1 MTRLKL
7 AFEDDLCIFLT
18 PAQRHGAFEL
28 DVDGSP
34 SIKDVV
40 EFLGVPHT
48 EPDSILVNQVS
59 VPYSYLVGDGDQVEV
74 YYVRTG
80 TSLRLN
86 EPRYHLQPQSPTK
99 ASFVLDVHLGRLAAY
114 LRMLGFDTL
123 YQNHCDDGVLAQMS
137 STEQRIL
144 LTRDVGLLKRSIVI
158 YGYFVRQTNPVAQ
171 LEEVIHRYD
180 LSAKFEPFKRC
191 IRCNGLLE
199 LVPKAA
205 IAGEVPENIART
217 YETFQRCRSCRQI
230 YWKGTHYQ
238 RMQTLTERL
247 LARSSVT
254 APFSCGGPASSI

>member
-7 AFEDDLCIFLT
+7 EFEDDLRIFLT
-18 PAQRHGAFEL
+18 TAQRHGAFEL

-40 EFLGVPHT
+40 ESLGVPHT

-59 VPYSYLVGDGDQVEV
+59 VPYSYLVGDGDRVEV
-74 YYVRTG
+74 YSVRTG
-80 TSLRLN
+80 ASIGKR
-86 EPRYHLQPQSPTK
+86 EPCYHLQPPNPTE

-114 LRMLGFDTL
+114 LRMLGFDSL
-123 YQNHCDDGVLAQMS
+123 YQNQCDDGVLAQIS
-137 STEQRIL
+137 STERRIL

-158 YGYFVRQTNPVAQ
+158 YGYFVRQTNPVDQ

-180 LSAKFEPFKRC
+180 LSAQLEPFKRC

-205 IAGEVPENIART
+205 IAGEVPENITRT
-217 YETFQRCRSCRQI
+217 YKTFQRCRSCRQI
-230 YWKGTHYQ
+230 YWKGTHFQ
-238 RMQTLTERL
+238 RMRSLTERL

-254 APFSCGGPASSI
+254 AP